1 MVNPVELPAGVK
13 VIWPPLRLEVT
24 PAAASIVDN
33 RLPTLSPMPIEV
45 PELELVAANEKVT
58 PLTTSESAVV
68 SEVDRSFEVEP
79 AVPDSSVAVVIAA
92 AVVVLSLLTA
102 VPVVGPVAKFNRFV
116 EVAPV
121 ATVEV
126 TMDLVE

>member
-1 MVNPVELPAGVK
+1 MVKTTVLPTGVK

-79 AVPDSSVAVVIAA
+79 AVPDSSV
-92 AVVVLSLLTA
+92 
-102 VPVVGPVAKFNRFV
+102 

-121 ATVEV
+121 ATAEV